1 MPFGQSPT
9 RLGGLRTTTIIL
21 IALPIILIGL
31 QLVLPNYQ
39 PSTIELVLLILQAP
53 CLLLA
58 PRLPQIAALSYVLIP
73 ITITLLGG
81 ALGLTSFLALVLI
94 ALLLRKNVVI
104 WALAVGCASG
114 FSGFYETTT
123 RTFEFDHVSLLVWS
137 LLLCTSFAIGLW
149 LRRSDYRVTAAR
161 QRPQDHQE
169 EMAVVLHDSIAA
181 NLSAI
186 TTKLEALPF
195 QPEDNDPVLA
205 EDLSRV
211 ADTARVTIKHT
222 RQLHNSLTMATSST
236 MSRLPVR
243 HRLDNS
249 LVTQST
255 L

>member
-73 ITITLLGG
+73 ITITPFGG
-81 ALGLTSFLALVLI
+81 ALGSTSFLALVLI
-94 ALLLRKNVVI
+94 ALLVRINRVI
-104 WALAVGCASG
+104 WILAVVCVSG
-114 FSGFYETTT
+114 FSGFYDSVSG
-123 RTFEFDHVSLLVWS
+123 TFEFDHVSLLVWS

-149 LRRSDYRVTAAR
+149 LRRSDYRATAAR
-161 QRPQDHQE
+161 QQPQDHQE

-186 TTKLEALPF
+186 TTKLEALAF

-205 EDLSRV
+205 EDMSRV

-249 LVTQST
+249 LITQST

>member
-1 MPFGQSPT
+1 M
-9 RLGGLRTTTIIL
+9 
-21 IALPIILIGL
+21 
-31 QLVLPNYQ
+31 
-39 PSTIELVLLILQAP
+39 
-53 CLLLA
+53 LLA

-123 RTFEFDHVSLLVWS
+123 RTFEFDHVSLLVW
-137 LLLCTSFAIGLW
+137 LLLLWASLVVGLW
-149 LRRSDYRVTAAR
+149 LRRSDYRAMAAQQELRDR
-161 QRPQDHQE
+161 QE
-169 EMAVVLHDSIAA
+169 TMAGILHDSIAA
-181 NLSAI
+181 NLSAMTI
-186 TTKLEALPF
+186 KLEALAF
-195 QPEDNDPVLA
+195 QPEDNVPVLA

-211 ADTARVTIKHT
+211 ADTARVTIGHT

-249 LVTQST
+249 LITQST